1 MKQINRGNTGNKCMR
16 DLTAWNVHV
25 AQKTHV
31 KLRMYSNDWTSDK

>member
-1 MKQINRGNTGNKCMR
+1 MKQINRGNTVNKCMR
-16 DLTAWNVHV
+16 DLTAWNVHE